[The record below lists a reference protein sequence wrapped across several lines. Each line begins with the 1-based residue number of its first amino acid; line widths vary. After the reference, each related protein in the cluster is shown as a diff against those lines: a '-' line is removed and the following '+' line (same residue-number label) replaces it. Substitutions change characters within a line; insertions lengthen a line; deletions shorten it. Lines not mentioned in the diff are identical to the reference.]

1 MVLKEERE
9 MRQTRAYSKE
19 TRKAFAAGLE
29 RLIQG
34 SALVCIAGGSGEV
47 THKFFW
53 LAEALPESKQSN
65 RVVFKADSADPNWD
79 IKRGADVLDVQ
90 WLERV
95 DADAHPLRFE
105 PGAVQTI
112 ALPSVLPKK
121 VAEFERT
128 TTNRRYLKWVYAK
141 PIRFPIRANTPVRS
155 FGSASGLIGKTLAKR
170 CFYSL

>member
-1 MVLKEERE
+1 VDRVPDGPERRE
-9 MRQTRAYSKE
+9 GDAADTGIFERDTKSICSRAW
-19 TRKAFAAGLE
+19 ALE
-29 RLIQG
+29 PGKCVGVYRR
-34 SALVCIAGGSGEV
+34 GSGEV

-141 PIRFPIRANTPVRS
+141 PIRFPIS
-155 FGSASGLIGKTLAKR
+155 KSQ
-170 CFYSL
+170 